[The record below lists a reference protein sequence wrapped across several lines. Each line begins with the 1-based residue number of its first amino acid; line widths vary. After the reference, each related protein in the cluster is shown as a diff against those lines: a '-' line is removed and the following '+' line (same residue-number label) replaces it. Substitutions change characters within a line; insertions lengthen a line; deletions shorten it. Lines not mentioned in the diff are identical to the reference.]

1 MDALLTMQPP
11 RTIREV
17 FDALPEG
24 TRVQLIDNQLV
35 MSPSPTFDHQ
45 KTLNAINFL
54 LLKHVEQEG
63 TGEVIVAPY
72 DVHLDVENIFQ
83 PDIIYFPK
91 EQLYKIQKDGFH
103 GAPSLVIELLSPGT
117 ARYDLHQKKSAYER
131 SGVQEYWIVEPDTK
145 EVEGYFLE
153 NAKYGDAVRLT
164 GTISSKLL
172 GKDFVF

>member
-1 MDALLTMQPP
+1 
-11 RTIREV
+11 
-17 FDALPEG
+17 F
-24 TRVQLIDNQLV
+24 
-35 MSPSPTFDHQ
+35 
-45 KTLNAINFL
+45 
-54 LLKHVEQEG
+54 
-63 TGEVIVAPY
+63 
-72 DVHLDVENIFQ
+72 DVHLDDENVYQ
-83 PDIIYFPK
+83 PDILFFRND
-91 EQLYKIQKDGFH
+91 QLSNIRKDGFH
-103 GAPSLVIELLSPGT
+103 GAPPMVIELLSPGT